1 MINHKV
7 LLLPPIKS
15 IKVDLTKNSLK
26 TIQIFYYYSGINP
39 VEFRGHITSSLVLG
53 FAYYGNMFLVNF
65 FKVAAQSIQFIINT
79 TARLITSVVKFYHI
93 TSVLK
98 KLYLLRI

>member
-26 TIQIFYYYSGINP
+26 TIQIFSYYSGINP

-53 FAYYGNMFLVNF
+53 FAYNGNMFLVNF
-65 FKVAAQSIQFIINT
+65 FKVAAQSIQFII
-79 TARLITSVVKFYHI
+79 ITSVVKFDHI
-93 TSVLK
+93 TK
-98 KLYLLRI
+98 KIILTKNLRKNLI